1 MDSVSAE
8 DTMNTLSLA
17 VNGGATQV
25 QPPAYLNAA
34 FAERAYRRN
43 YRTVMVRFWR
53 ENENAPWR
61 ATTLN
66 PAGGAP
72 QHHASVTELF
82 TDLWDM
88 LNAADK

>member
-1 MDSVSAE
+1 
-8 DTMNTLSLA
+8 MNTLSLA

-53 ENENAPWR
+53 ENETAPWR

-88 LNAADK
+88 LNASDRQDK